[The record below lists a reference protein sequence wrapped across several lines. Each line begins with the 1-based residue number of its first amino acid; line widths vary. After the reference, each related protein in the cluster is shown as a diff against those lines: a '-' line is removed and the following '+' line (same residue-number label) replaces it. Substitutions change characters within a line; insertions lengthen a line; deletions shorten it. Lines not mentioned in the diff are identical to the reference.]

1 MTESSFLGIPTSGW
15 LAIAAFV
22 YAAATFAIAW
32 VTCRTSNRAI
42 AAAKE
47 ATSQQITAARE
58 ATSQQIAAARE
69 ATSQQIAAA
78 REAAVIQARA
88 SSVSNNRQQWINFLR
103 DEVTGF
109 LSDAELIGV
118 LRDAREQAPYQRAL
132 SAHIFKV
139 RLLLNP
145 TEGVSSKLVDMLTD
159 VKNAARGL
167 SDEDR
172 ERIVSHTQGIL
183 KTEWERVKSGVRIP
197 TKAATYSNL
206 IAATIP
212 I

>member
-1 MTESSFLGIPTSGW
+1 MIEGSFLGISTSAW

-22 YAAATFAIAW
+22 YAAATAAIAW
-32 VTCRTSNRAI
+32 VANWTSNKAI
-42 AAAKE
+42 AAASK
-47 ATSQQITAARE
+47 
-58 ATSQQIAAARE
+58 

-88 SSVSNNRQQWINFLR
+88 SSVSNNRQQWINSLR

-109 LSDAELIGV
+109 LTDAELGALV
-118 LRDAREQAPYQRAL
+118 RDKMPMNEERAREQRRIIRAL
-132 SAHIFKV
+132 TAHIFKV

-145 TEGVSSKLVDMLTD
+145 TEGESKELVEMLIAVSLSG
-159 VKNAARGL
+159 GL

-183 KTEWERVKSGVRIP
+183 KTEWERVKSGE
-197 TKAATYSNL
+197 
-206 IAATIP
+206 
-212 I
+212 